1 MGDTVNVAS
10 RMESNGKPDKIQVS
24 NQLYDDFKNEFE
36 FNPRPI
42 IGDLEDIIESYKKI
56 NTKNR

>member
-56 NTKNR
+56 NSKNR